1 MELKSYQK
9 LVSAINPF
17 AFEKF
22 KKDQVDKRL
31 REQQE
36 KRINIKSKKA
46 TVNVDYIKEL
56 EKREQESGK
65 HKKKSQM
72 QAKEALADNRFGQMY
87 EDPDFVIDKRSENY
101 KAIKTT
107 VGNDSDEEEKPKAGR
122 PEKPSSG
129 SLNQL
134 FSGKTNTND
143 ESDEEK
149 TTFEKKMNNK
159 HKKTDKI
166 IKNYSEINKKMREK
180 GE

>member
-1 MELKSYQK
+1 
-9 LVSAINPF
+9 
-17 AFEKF
+17 
-22 KKDQVDKRL
+22 
-31 REQQE
+31 
-36 KRINIKSKKA
+36 
-46 TVNVDYIKEL
+46 
-56 EKREQESGK
+56 
-65 HKKKSQM
+65 
-72 QAKEALADNRFGQMY
+72 MY

-107 VGNDSDEEEKPKAGR
+107 KANESDEEEKPLTEKA
-122 PEKPSSG
+122 EKPKSG

-134 FSGKTNTND
+134 FSGKTNKND

-149 TTFEKKMNNK
+149 TTFEKKMK